1 MFGVVEEISLC
12 GRKKK
17 WGSIFGRLFT
27 VGERGL
33 EGGQAEDEEQGERER
48 ERAKVR
54 SKVYKRAE
62 DHGGS
67 RPKCPFRVME
77 AEASAPEARE
87 FLVLEGCS
95 VVSR

>member
-1 MFGVVEEISLC
+1 MFPLKSDAKEESRSDLRTSVFGGVMFGVVEEISLC

-48 ERAKVR
+48 KSEAKCIKEQRIMAEVVR
-54 SKVYKRAE
+54 NA
-62 DHGGS
+62 HFG
-67 RPKCPFRVME
+67 
-77 AEASAPEARE
+77 
-87 FLVLEGCS
+87 
-95 VVSR
+95 